1 MCWAPSFLAFAR
13 RARIGRGSRSID
25 TFSTT
30 YSHVHPPP
38 IRILKNIDSVFFI
51 FGKVSPPPLK
61 NNATWLT
68 IHSSPC
74 SQVLRLGKL
83 EMTEN
88 PVIHTQSI
96 ISDWF
101 IVPGIRNI
109 NVIAGRNFIVL
120 IIASWP
126 ELFQS

>member
-1 MCWAPSFLAFAR
+1 
-13 RARIGRGSRSID
+13 
-25 TFSTT
+25 
-30 YSHVHPPP
+30 
-38 IRILKNIDSVFFI
+38 
-51 FGKVSPPPLK
+51 
-61 NNATWLT
+61 
-68 IHSSPC
+68 
-74 SQVLRLGKL
+74 
-83 EMTEN
+83 MTEN

-126 ELFQS
+126 ELFQSWTKNNIRFNVSFFLYLYQGNFYLKKSIDVEVSVIISIRIIFTCNDYSKFIYNNDKNYNLKRNW